1 MSTHLTEMTTEQCWE
16 FLHHN
21 QQHYGRIALSIG
33 AEVDIYP
40 VSYVIADGKIF
51 FRTSEQV
58 KFASVTISRK
68 AAFEVDEVV
77 DGVARCVV
85 VKGTAS
91 WISPEGAAER
101 ADIAQL
107 ATDASGAATNWVEI
121 APERVRGSQ
130 FAVVSH

>member
-1 MSTHLTEMTTEQCWE
+1 MSTHVYEMTPEQCWE
-16 FLHHN
+16 FLAHN

-68 AAFEVDEVV
+68 AAFEVDEIV
-77 DGVARCVV
+77 DGKARCVV

-91 WISPEGAAER
+91 WISPEDAAER
-101 ADIAQL
+101 VDIAQL
-107 ATDASGAATNWVEI
+107 VADAPGVSTNWVEI
-121 APERVRGSQ
+121 TPERVRGTQ
-130 FAVVSH
+130 FAVVTH